1 MEYVKKTLFLDIC
14 KQNYLA
20 LLKMVQQAIKLCPDD
35 LWSRETNQPQFW
47 QEVYHTLFYL
57 DFYLSS
63 KPKAHQSKFDFKENL
78 AEKPSIIL
86 SKDDISTYLKDVETK
101 TNEVFNSLTTSEIEG
116 KNSFWWT
123 GPTLGHRLIY
133 NLRHSQ
139 HHMGKINEILKS
151 NGIEASKWV
160 INPEKA

>member
-1 MEYVKKTLFLDIC
+1 MKKSLFLDIC

-20 LLKMVQQAIKLCPDD
+20 LLKMVKQAIKLCPDD
-35 LWSRETNQPQFW
+35 LWRRETDQPQFW

-63 KPKAHQSKFDFKENL
+63 KPKEHKARFDFKENL
-78 AEKPSIIL
+78 AEKPPIIL
-86 SKDDISTYLKDVETK
+86 TKEEISFYLKEVETK
-101 TNEVFNSLTTSEIEG
+101 TIEIFSNLTSAELEG

-123 GPTLGHRLIY
+123 GPTLAHRLIY

-139 HHMGKINEILKS
+139 HHMGKINEILKK
-151 NGIEASKWV
+151 NSKDAAKW
-160 INPEKA
+160 IIDPEKV